1 MMHHGLVEHMPFQSV
16 FFSDYLI
23 EDWKNKADSL
33 ADAGLNIIFTGHF
46 HSNDITLQKSPSG
59 NILYD
64 IETASLSQYPFA
76 YRIMNLTDSTL
87 SINTRF
93 ITSIPT
99 NPNLES
105 DYRNKLEALTNRV
118 AENRLNNLGVPMPSN
133 IKDILKEMI
142 VKLYIAHV
150 KGDETPDNEM
160 LEIIESFANLL
171 GNEVQDED
179 YKFDFPPEDNN
190 LIIKLESF
198 KR

>member
-1 MMHHGLVEHMPFQSV
+1 
-16 FFSDYLI
+16 
-23 EDWKNKADSL
+23 
-33 ADAGLNIIFTGHF
+33 
-46 HSNDITLQKSPSG
+46 
-59 NILYD
+59 
-64 IETASLSQYPFA
+64 
-76 YRIMNLTDSTL
+76 
-87 SINTRF
+87 
-93 ITSIPT
+93 
-99 NPNLES
+99 
-105 DYRNKLEALTNRV
+105 
-118 AENRLNNLGVPMPSN
+118 
-133 IKDILKEMI
+133 MI